1 MQQSAGVK
9 QAILRCYEVF
19 SAGDLEGS
27 VKLLTREEGAV
38 VIGTD
43 PQEWADSRAEFI
55 AFLEAQMTEGQT
67 VRMEAGEDPRC
78 FEEGTVGWVADR
90 PTFVLGD
97 GTTVP
102 SRMTTV
108 MRQEDGEWKLVHA
121 HCPWACPTE
130 RRSGASFRHPCF
142 F

>member
-121 HCPWACPTE
+121 HWSLGVPNREAFG
-130 RRSGASFRHPCF
+130 S
-142 F
+142 

>member
-1 MQQSAGVK
+1 MQQSARVK
-9 QAILRCYEVF
+9 EAILRCYEVF

-27 VKLLTREEGAV
+27 VRLLTREEGAV

-55 AFLEAQMTEGQT
+55 AFLEAQMTEAET

-78 FEEGTVGWVADR
+78 FEEGMMGWVADR

-102 SRMTTV
+102 SRMTAV

-121 HCPWACPTE
+121 HWSVGVPNREAFG
-130 RRSGASFRHPCF
+130 S
-142 F
+142 

>member
-1 MQQSAGVK
+1 MMQQSPGVK

-27 VKLLTREEGAV
+27 VRLLTREEGAV

-43 PQEWADSRAEFI
+43 PQEWADSRTEFI

-67 VRMEAGEDPRC
+67 LLMEASEDPRC

-102 SRMTTV
+102 SRMTAV
-108 MRQEDGEWKLVHA
+108 MRQEDGEWRLVQA
-121 HCPWACPTE
+121 HWSLGVPNREAFG
-130 RRSGASFRHPCF
+130 S
-142 F
+142 